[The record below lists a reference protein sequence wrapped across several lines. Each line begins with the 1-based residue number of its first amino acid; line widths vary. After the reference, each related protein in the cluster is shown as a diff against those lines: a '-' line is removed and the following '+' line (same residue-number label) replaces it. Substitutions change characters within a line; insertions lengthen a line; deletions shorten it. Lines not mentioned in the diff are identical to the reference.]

1 MSEYIADLPA
11 GPIAGRASTI
21 APFHVMEL
29 LARAQALEAQ
39 GRNVIHME
47 VGEPD
52 FPTPEPIIRAAQQ
65 FLALG
70 RVGYTPA
77 AGLPQLREAIA
88 AHYADDLGVMVDP
101 ARIIVTAGASGA
113 LLLTLAALTEA
124 GDEWLLP
131 DPGYPCNPNFV
142 RAFEGIPRA
151 LPVSPQNNFEPDA
164 QAAADAWQA
173 RTRGLIV
180 ASPANPTG
188 TLISR
193 DTMAA
198 LLKVVRARKGALV
211 VDEIYQGLVYDEPA
225 RTALQL
231 GDDVFVINSFSKY
244 FGMTGWRLGWVVA
257 PRDYA
262 RAIEKLAQHY
272 FISASTPAQMAALA
286 AFTPEARSIL
296 EARRQAFAERRKVLS
311 EGLRSLGFEVPAA
324 PQGAF
329 YTYARVAAFTSDSQ
343 AFAHRLLDEAG
354 VACTPGIDFGGANP
368 QHWLRFAYTTD
379 AERIAIACER
389 IRAVIDKA

>member
-1 MSEYIADLPA
+1 MSEYTPTLPA
-11 GPIAGRASTI
+11 GPIATRASSI

-29 LARAQALEAQ
+29 LSRAQALEAQ
-39 GRNVIHME
+39 GRDVIHME

-52 FPTPEPIIRAAQQ
+52 FPTPEPIIRAAQD
-65 FLALG
+65 FLARG

-88 AHYADDLGVMVDP
+88 AHYADDLGVTIDP

-131 DPGYPCNPNFV
+131 DPGYPCNPHFV
-142 RAFEGIPRA
+142 RAFEGVPRA
-151 LPVSPQNNFEPDA
+151 LPVGPEHNFEPDPQQVA
-164 QAAADAWQA
+164 RAWQP

-188 TLISR
+188 TLVSPA
-193 DTMAA
+193 TMAA
-198 LLKVVRARKGALV
+198 LYTTVRNRGGALI
-211 VDEIYQGLVYDEPA
+211 VDEIYQRLVYGEA
-225 RTALQL
+225 ACTALQL
-231 GDDVFVINSFSKY
+231 GEEVFVINSFSKY

-257 PRDYA
+257 PQEYA

-272 FISASTPAQMAALA
+272 FISASTPAQFAALA
-286 AFTPEARSIL
+286 AFTSETRSIL
-296 EARRQAFAERRKVLS
+296 EARRLAFAERRTVLHD
-311 EGLRSLGFEVPAA
+311 GLRSLGFEVPAA

-329 YTYARVAAFTSDSQ
+329 YVYARVDSFTEDSQ
-343 AFAHRLLDEAG
+343 AFAHQLLDEAG
-354 VACTPGIDFGGANP
+354 VACTPGIDFGGADP

-379 AERIAIACER
+379 SDRIAIACER
-389 IRAVIDKA
+389 IRAVTRRL